1 MVIYKGGFMKKI
13 ICAVVMFICLYI
25 SVHTMF
31 DLGYDTDTHE
41 FWKIYLSFIIGASA
55 AEIYQNKDI

>member
-1 MVIYKGGFMKKI
+1 MKKI
-13 ICAVVMFICLYI
+13 ICTVVMFICLYI

-41 FWKIYLSFIIGASA
+41 FWKIYLSLIICSIVEG
-55 AEIYQNKDI
+55 IYQNKDI